1 MKRILL
7 VDDEPHVIRVLRMAL
22 EQAGYRVDDAA
33 NGVQALEYLNT
44 QHPDVMITDIDMP
57 RMNGKD
63 LCLEVERQFPGRSF
77 GIYILTAR
85 AERELRQW
93 ASDMSKLVFMEK
105 PVSIR
110 KLVSQ
115 LDTFFS
121 EENVNG
127 DMACLTAP

>member
-57 RMNGKD
+57 CMNGKD
-63 LCLEVERQFPGRSF
+63 LCLEVEKQFPGRSF
-77 GIYILTAR
+77 SIYVLTAR

-121 EENVNG
+121 EENING
-127 DMACLTAP
+127 DMACLTTP